1 MELLEPKR
9 RERIERE
16 INRNAKS
23 RFTWVQFH
31 AVGATSE
38 MEGTSLEELELNN
51 FEPSDRSWECGMYSE
66 FPQEVCIRLNFRA
79 EIAHVILM
87 AKEDRFIPEC
97 EILIGDGIS
106 GSFIDAEY
114 RVGGIGE
121 QISNVPKQINTFG
134 IGGYIKIVFTKQP
147 AKTVKNPGGQVGL
160 SLLRVWGQPLG
171 YNKGLKNEAHPL
183 QGQTETVDKVLIEMG
198 IPLNNIKWTNEDPEN
213 YSYAPVDEDTRVTLI
228 DMEKI
233 KDKAHQTEDYE
244 MLNQVTKDLKVVY
257 DLGNEILNLKREL
270 EIATAKE
277 DYNKAIEIRNRLK
290 QLEQERDRYDALY
303 ETSRY
308 EDMIVMA
315 RPTSAQRRLAKKLE
329 NEERERLEALK
340 RQKEREAEEERL
352 RKLREEQERERLR
365 REEEER
371 KRRQQS
377 TMKTV
382 KKTHFQ
388 TVKQSNTV
396 DVGRDP
402 LEYNEGDDDI
412 DPYLNPKLIEAGG
425 KVVDLENSVLKR
437 ALHSG
442 TLLVTGVKLWSAL
455 HSESWRH
462 RDAAARA
469 FLEYIQAPM
478 KPKYIN
484 KTRKLFR
491 AAIDVA
497 MEACNDKL
505 PQIYHTGLDI
515 LKTAL
520 NEPICGEDVKP
531 KDINNAIKFF
541 VPNLIEKISEL
552 NYKVKD
558 SSLFTLVKLFENSK
572 ADIRILIDNLMD
584 ITEKGPEPDKAPW
597 RIILARLDILA
608 ILLQEFGINE
618 NVWNWDIVYEKLVI
632 PSFFNQ
638 SRDVRESAKA
648 VSLELYRI
656 VGAPVKEM
664 TNNVENIKPNLLQ
677 DLNEQFEAE
686 DNLKGGKYYQ
696 ETGLNQIAEVDE
708 VPEGE

>member
-1 MELLEPKR
+1 
-9 RERIERE
+9 
-16 INRNAKS
+16 
-23 RFTWVQFH
+23 
-31 AVGATSE
+31 
-38 MEGTSLEELELNN
+38 
-51 FEPSDRSWECGMYSE
+51 
-66 FPQEVCIRLNFRA
+66 
-79 EIAHVILM
+79 M
-87 AKEDRFIPEC
+87 AKDDRFIPEC
-97 EILIGDGIS
+97 EIHIGDGIA
-106 GSFIDAEY
+106 GSFVDAEY

-121 QISNVPKQINTFG
+121 QISSAPKQINTFG
-134 IGGYIKIVFTKQP
+134 IGGYVKIVFTKQP

-160 SLLRVWGQPLG
+160 SLLRIWGQPLG
-171 YNKGLKNEAHPL
+171 YNKGLVNEAHAL

-213 YSYAPVDEDTRVTLI
+213 YSYAPVDEDTRITLI
-228 DMEKI
+228 DMEKL

-244 MLNQVTKDLKVVY
+244 MLDQLTKDLKIVY

-270 EIATAKE
+270 EFVTAKE

-329 NEERERLEALK
+329 NEERDRLDAMK

-352 RKLREEQERERLR
+352 RRLREEEERERLR
-365 REEEER
+365 REEEDR
-371 KRRQQS
+371 KRRQNT

-382 KKTHFQ
+382 KK
-388 TVKQSNTV
+388 SNFNAVRQEKTV
-396 DVGRDP
+396 DVANDP
-402 LEYNEGDDDI
+402 LEYNDGDDDI
-412 DPYLNPKLIEAGG
+412 DPFLNPKLIEAGG
-425 KVVDLENSVLKR
+425 KIFDLENSVLKR

-462 RDAAARA
+462 RDAASRA
-469 FLEYIQAPM
+469 FLEYLQSPM
-478 KPKYIN
+478 KPKYN
-484 KTRKLFR
+484 GKTKKLFR

-497 MEACNDKL
+497 MEACKDKL

-520 NEPICGEDVKP
+520 NEPICGEDVKS
-531 KDINNAIKFF
+531 KEINGAIKTF
-541 VPNLIEKISEL
+541 VPSLIEKISEL

-558 SSLFTLVKLFENSK
+558 QSLIALVKLFENQT

-584 ITEKGPEPDKAPW
+584 ITEKDPLPDKAPW
-597 RIILARLDILA
+597 RIIRARLDILK
-608 ILLQEFGINE
+608 ILLEEFGINE
-618 NVWNWDIVYEKLVI
+618 SVWNWDIVYEKLVI

-638 SRDVRESAKA
+638 NRDVRESAKDVA
-648 VSLELYRI
+648 LELYRI
-656 VGAPVKEM
+656 VGPPIKEM
-664 TNNVENIKPNLLQ
+664 TNSVENMKPSLLQ
-677 DLNEQFEAE
+677 SLQKMFDNEDEM
-686 DNLKGGKYYQ
+686 KGGKYYQ
-696 ETGLNQIAEVDE
+696 GSDLNQIVEVDE
-708 VPEGE
+708 VPESAL